1 MDYKKIFKNQQL
13 RFSILKALSFVSDST
28 MLSWQYRIKTGRKL
42 NLKNPIRY
50 TEKIQLYKMYYR
62 NPDLPICVDKY
73 EVRSYVSKKGLS
85 HILNILYGVYDVAED
100 INFKDLP
107 DRFVIKTTDGGGG
120 QNILMCRQKAE
131 LDIPKT
137 ILDVNSWLNKK
148 DIDPGREWAYTRMK
162 KSRIIVEK
170 LLEDPEKPE
179 AGIQDYKFF
188 CFSGKPYM
196 ICVDSDRF
204 IGHKRNIYDLN
215 WNKLNIV
222 FNDYPLTDMVD
233 EKPDNYEEM
242 LSIVRKLSEDFPH
255 VRVDL
260 YDIGGKIIFGE
271 LTFYPS
277 SGYCHF
283 VPDNFDHILGNQFDI
298 SSFFKK

>member
-120 QNILMCRQKAE
+120 QNILMCHQKAE

-137 ILDVNSWLNKK
+137 ILDVNSW
-148 DIDPGREWAYTRMK
+148 IE
-162 KSRIIVEK
+162 
-170 LLEDPEKPE
+170 
-179 AGIQDYKFF
+179 Q
-188 CFSGKPYM
+188 
-196 ICVDSDRF
+196 
-204 IGHKRNIYDLN
+204 KRY
-215 WNKLNIV
+215 
-222 FNDYPLTDMVD
+222 
-233 EKPDNYEEM
+233 
-242 LSIVRKLSEDFPH
+242 
-255 VRVDL
+255 
-260 YDIGGKIIFGE
+260 
-271 LTFYPS
+271 
-277 SGYCHF
+277 
-283 VPDNFDHILGNQFDI
+283 
-298 SSFFKK
+298 

>member
-120 QNILMCRQKAE
+120 QNILMCHQKAE

-188 CFSGKPYM
+188 CFSGKPLVPFHEF
-196 ICVDSDRF
+196 ILAVRVTRF
-204 IGHKRNIYDLN
+204 YPKYTT
-215 WNKLNIV
+215 KSKNIV
-222 FNDYPLTDMVD
+222 RFCAYCGISNVNFLVLPLHT
-233 EKPDNYEEM
+233 PAFCLRN
-242 LSIVRKLSEDFPH
+242 S
-255 VRVDL
+255 DL
-260 YDIGGKIIFGE
+260 M
-271 LTFYPS
+271 
-277 SGYCHF
+277 
-283 VPDNFDHILGNQFDI
+283 NFLAVF
-298 SSFFKK
+298 

>member
-120 QNILMCRQKAE
+120 
-131 LDIPKT
+131 
-137 ILDVNSWLNKK
+137 
-148 DIDPGREWAYTRMK
+148 
-162 KSRIIVEK
+162 RI
-170 LLEDPEKPE
+170 
-179 AGIQDYKFF
+179 Y
-188 CFSGKPYM
+188 
-196 ICVDSDRF
+196 
-204 IGHKRNIYDLN
+204 
-215 WNKLNIV
+215 
-222 FNDYPLTDMVD
+222 
-233 EKPDNYEEM
+233 
-242 LSIVRKLSEDFPH
+242 
-255 VRVDL
+255 
-260 YDIGGKIIFGE
+260 
-271 LTFYPS
+271 
-277 SGYCHF
+277 
-283 VPDNFDHILGNQFDI
+283 
-298 SSFFKK
+298 